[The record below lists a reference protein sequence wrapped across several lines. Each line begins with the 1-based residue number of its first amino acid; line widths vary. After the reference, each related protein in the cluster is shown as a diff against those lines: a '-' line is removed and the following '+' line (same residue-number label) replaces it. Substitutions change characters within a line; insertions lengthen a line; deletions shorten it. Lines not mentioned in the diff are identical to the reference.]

1 MEMDVIYF
9 KVISQQLSRR
19 STENHRNLSH
29 ESHPLIHDSKQQP
42 PEYKANPST
51 TKWSNSRVH
60 CLRCGYLKNIF
71 RGL

>member
-51 TKWSNSRVH
+51 TK
-60 CLRCGYLKNIF
+60 
-71 RGL
+71 